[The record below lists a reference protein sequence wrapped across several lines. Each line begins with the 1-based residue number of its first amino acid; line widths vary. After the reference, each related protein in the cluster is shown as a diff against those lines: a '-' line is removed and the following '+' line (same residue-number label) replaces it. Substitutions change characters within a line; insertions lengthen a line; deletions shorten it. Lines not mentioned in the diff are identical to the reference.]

1 MKHNTRQMRQGD
13 VLVVAVAGLPAG
25 AEPVVNTEKNRVVLA
40 HGELTGHAHA
50 VDDQGVVEFNHA
62 RAKGI
67 VDRFLQ
73 VQSRKALGHEE
84 HTRLPVMPGVHKVV
98 QQREYAQRQPRPVA
112 D

>member
-1 MKHNTRQMRQGD
+1 MKHNMRQMRQGD
-13 VLVVAVAGLPAG
+13 VLIVAVDALPTG
-25 AEPVVNTEKNRVVLA
+25 AKPVKNPEKHRVVLA

-50 VDDQGVVEFNHA
+50 VDDQGVIEFNVE
-62 RAKGI
+62 AKGA

>member
-1 MKHNTRQMRQGD
+1 
-13 VLVVAVAGLPAG
+13 
-25 AEPVVNTEKNRVVLA
+25 
-40 HGELTGHAHA
+40 
-50 VDDQGVVEFNHA
+50 
-62 RAKGI
+62 
-67 VDRFLQ
+67 LQ